1 MRCKPHFLKTRIPRA
16 FFLMKARGFCSF
28 SVCHCVCL
36 RSACT
41 NDQKSMMTHRNLKK
55 RCPEALGANTK
66 YFVLFLKKTG
76 IRRQAEQNQQLP
88 TKQSPH
94 PANTADAAYGIFL
107 IQNAGYKSCG
117 VNGAIQE
124 LQYKKHKKENKEQR
138 KEKRRCN
145 RQKKPDSAGLFY
157 LSISAISDATTP
169 CFAASGNQSV
179 FFYTVFNQRNAL
191 VLCITHIK
199 SRPSLSNLYYFSTN
213 PGKACSLQ
221 DYAEGA

>member
-1 MRCKPHFLKTRIPRA
+1 MP
-16 FFLMKARGFCSF
+16 
-28 SVCHCVCL
+28 
-36 RSACT
+36 RSARSKYKVLC
-41 NDQKSMMTHRNLKK
+41 SVLKK
-55 RCPEALGANTK
+55 DRYQKAGRAKSTATDKE
-66 YFVLFLKKTG
+66 
-76 IRRQAEQNQQLP
+76 R
-88 TKQSPH
+88 PH

-107 IQNAGYKSCG
+107 IPNAGYKSCG

-157 LSISAISDATTP
+157 LSISAISDATPP